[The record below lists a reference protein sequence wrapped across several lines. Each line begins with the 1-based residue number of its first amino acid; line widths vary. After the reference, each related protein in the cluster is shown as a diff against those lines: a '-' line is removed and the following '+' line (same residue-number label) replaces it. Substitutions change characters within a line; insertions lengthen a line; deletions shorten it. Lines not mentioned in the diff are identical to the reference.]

1 MTDNPA
7 HKKEKFMLTDLQK
20 KQVAAWVAEG
30 LSLAQIQTK
39 INDELN
45 IPMTYMDVRF
55 LVDDL
60 DLELQDSAPSSV
72 PQETEK
78 PAEDANTKPEAAA
91 SVPAPGEVSL
101 SVDAVQ
107 IPGVIASGDVTFSDG
122 VRGKW
127 LIDQSGRPGL
137 AEFPEG
143 YRPPQADVPVFQQK
157 LVAELRK
164 LGLA

>member
-1 MTDNPA
+1 
-7 HKKEKFMLTDLQK
+7 MLTDLQK
-20 KQVAAWVAEG
+20 KQVAAWVGEG

-39 INDELN
+39 IGEDFGVS
-45 IPMTYMDVRF
+45 MTYMDVRF

-60 DLELQDSAPSSV
+60 DLELTD
-72 PQETEK
+72 
-78 PAEDANTKPEAAA
+78 
-91 SVPAPGEVSL
+91 SVPAEEKASDTESAAETPAEAVPAQDPAPAPGGVSL
-101 SVDAVQ
+101 STDAVQ

-143 YRPPQADVPVFQQK
+143 YRPPQTDMPEFQQK
-157 LVAELRK
+157 LVAELRN

>member
-1 MTDNPA
+1 
-7 HKKEKFMLTDLQK
+7 MLTDLQK
-20 KQVAAWVAEG
+20 KQVATWVGEG

-39 INDELN
+39 INEELG

-60 DLELQDSAPSSV
+60 DLELQDSV
-72 PQETEK
+72 PAEK
-78 PAEDANTKPEAAA
+78 PVDENTPAPTKEG
-91 SVPAPGEVSL
+91 VPAPEVAPEPAPAGGVSL

-143 YRPPQADVPVFQQK
+143 YRPPQADMPEFQQK

>member
-1 MTDNPA
+1 
-7 HKKEKFMLTDLQK
+7 MLTDLQK
-20 KQVAAWVAEG
+20 KQVAAWVGEG

-60 DLELQDSAPSSV
+60 NLELKDFASEEKKIPTENPRAEPKSSLPETTAPATDV
-72 PQETEK
+72 PVT
-78 PAEDANTKPEAAA
+78 
-91 SVPAPGEVSL
+91 GGVSL
-101 SVDAVQ
+101 TVDAVQ

-143 YRPPQADVPVFQQK
+143 YRPPQTDVPEFQQK

>member
-1 MTDNPA
+1 
-7 HKKEKFMLTDLQK
+7 MLTDLQK
-20 KQVAAWVAEG
+20 KQVAAWVSEG

-60 DLELQDSAPSSV
+60 DLELQDCVPSST
-72 PQETEK
+72 PQEAEK
-78 PAEDANTKPEAAA
+78 PEEEVNAKPETAA

-143 YRPPQADVPVFQQK
+143 YRPPQTDVPVFQQK

>member
-1 MTDNPA
+1 
-7 HKKEKFMLTDLQK
+7 MLTDLQK
-20 KQVAAWVAEG
+20 QQVVAWVNEG
-30 LSLAQIQTK
+30 LSLAQIQSK
-39 INDELN
+39 IETEFGVS
-45 IPMTYMDVRF
+45 MTYMDVRF

-60 DLELQDSAPSSV
+60 NLELQDAVPEKKAEPEVASASEAPAGAATSPSPQDV
-72 PQETEK
+72 PS
-78 PAEDANTKPEAAA
+78 DAG
-91 SVPAPGEVSL
+91 VLL

-143 YRPPQADVPVFQQK
+143 YRPPQNDMPEFQQK

>member
-1 MTDNPA
+1 M
-7 HKKEKFMLTDLQK
+7 
-20 KQVAAWVAEG
+20 
-30 LSLAQIQTK
+30 
-39 INDELN
+39 
-45 IPMTYMDVRF
+45 
-55 LVDDL
+55 
-60 DLELQDSAPSSV
+60 
-72 PQETEK
+72 PQEPEK
-78 PAEDANTKPEAAA
+78 PAEEASTKPEAAA

>member
-72 PQETEK
+72 PQEPEK
-78 PAEDANTKPEAAA
+78 PAEEANTKPEAAA

-143 YRPPQADVPVFQQK
+143 YRPPQTDMPEFQQK

>member
-1 MTDNPA
+1 
-7 HKKEKFMLTDLQK
+7 MLTDLQK
-20 KQVAAWVAEG
+20 KQVAAWVGEG

-39 INDELN
+39 IEEDFGVS
-45 IPMTYMDVRF
+45 MTYMDVRF

-60 DLELQDSAPSSV
+60 DLELQDAAPA
-72 PQETEK
+72 EK
-78 PAEDANTKPEAAA
+78 PTEEKTSDAAPEAPAGA
-91 SVPAPGEVSL
+91 PEEPVPAQDAAPVPGGVSL
-101 SVDAVQ
+101 STDAVQ

-143 YRPPQADVPVFQQK
+143 YRPPQTDMPEFQQK

>member
-1 MTDNPA
+1 
-7 HKKEKFMLTDLQK
+7 MLTDLQK
-20 KQVAAWVAEG
+20 QQVAVWVNEG
-30 LSLAQIQTK
+30 LSLAQIQSRIET
-39 INDELN
+39 EFGVS
-45 IPMTYMDVRF
+45 MTYMDVRF

-60 DLELQDSAPSSV
+60 NLELQDSV
-72 PQETEK
+72 
-78 PAEDANTKPEAAA
+78 PAEKAEPENATAPEVPAGAPEPQTMQDVPAAA
-91 SVPAPGEVSL
+91 GVSL

-143 YRPPQADVPVFQQK
+143 YRPPQADMPEFQQK

>member
-1 MTDNPA
+1 
-7 HKKEKFMLTDLQK
+7 MLTDLQK
-20 KQVAAWVAEG
+20 QQVAIWVSEG

-39 INDELN
+39 IEDELGVA
-45 IPMTYMDVRF
+45 MTYMDVRF

-60 DLELQDSAPSSV
+60 NLELQDSV
-72 PQETEK
+72 PETPVE
-78 PAEDANTKPEAAA
+78 PAEEDQPATPPAGTQEEAQTPPA
-91 SVPAPGEVSL
+91 SGVSL

-143 YRPPQADVPVFQQK
+143 YRPPQADMPEFQQK
-157 LVAELRK
+157 LVVELRK
-164 LGLA
+164 LGFA

>member
-1 MTDNPA
+1 
-7 HKKEKFMLTDLQK
+7 MLTDLQK
-20 KQVAAWVAEG
+20 KQVAAWVGEG

-39 INDELN
+39 INEELG

-60 DLELQDSAPSSV
+60 DLELQDSASA
-72 PQETEK
+72 EK
-78 PAEDANTKPEAAA
+78 PAEEKVSEPTKEGVSVTEPVSESA
-91 SVPAPGEVSL
+91 SAGGVSL

-143 YRPPQADVPVFQQK
+143 YRPPQTDMPEFQQK

>member
-1 MTDNPA
+1 
-7 HKKEKFMLTDLQK
+7 MLTDLQK
-20 KQVAAWVAEG
+20 QQVATWVSEG

-39 INDELN
+39 IEDELGVA
-45 IPMTYMDVRF
+45 MTYMDVRF

-60 DLELQDSAPSSV
+60 NLELQDSAP
-72 PQETEK
+72 ET
-78 PAEDANTKPEAAA
+78 PAEPAAEEQPATPPAGTQEDAQTPPVA
-91 SVPAPGEVSL
+91 GVSL

-143 YRPPQADVPVFQQK
+143 YRPPQADMPEFQQK

>member
-1 MTDNPA
+1 
-7 HKKEKFMLTDLQK
+7 
-20 KQVAAWVAEG
+20 
-30 LSLAQIQTK
+30 
-39 INDELN
+39 
-45 IPMTYMDVRF
+45 MTYMDVRF

-60 DLELQDSAPSSV
+60 DLELQDSVSA
-72 PQETEK
+72 EK
-78 PAEDANTKPEAAA
+78 PVDENTPAPTKEG
-91 SVPAPGEVSL
+91 VPAPEVAPEPAPAGGVSL

-143 YRPPQADVPVFQQK
+143 YRPPQADMPEFQQK
-157 LVAELRK
+157 LVA
-164 LGLA
+164 

>member
-1 MTDNPA
+1 MADNPA
-7 HKKEKFMLTDLQK
+7 RDKEFMLTNLQK
-20 KQVAAWVAEG
+20 EKVAVWVAEG

-39 INDELN
+39 INEDLG

-60 DLELQDSAPSSV
+60 DLELRDSVAEAKP
-72 PQETEK
+72 EAAEK
-78 PAEDANTKPEAAA
+78 PAEAPKTESAE
-91 SVPAPGEVSL
+91 SVPAGGVSL

-143 YRPPQADVPVFQQK
+143 YRPPQADVPEFQQK
-157 LVAELRK
+157 LVAELGK